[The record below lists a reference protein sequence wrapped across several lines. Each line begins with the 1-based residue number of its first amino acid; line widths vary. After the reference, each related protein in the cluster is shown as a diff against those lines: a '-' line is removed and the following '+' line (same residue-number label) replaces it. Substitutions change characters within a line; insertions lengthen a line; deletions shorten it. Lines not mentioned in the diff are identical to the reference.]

1 MKIHDL
7 HDSDRVNERHPIYG
21 QLAEETAALEVLIML
36 NQFFNSYET
45 SVTAA
50 PDATAALP
58 DANAAAPDA
67 ISRSATDPDALH
79 WYRPV
84 ALLGYS
90 PVRRSEIENA
100 ARSRAG
106 S

>member
-7 HDSDRVNERHPIYG
+7 HDTDRVNERHPIYG

-50 PDATAALP
+50 SGATAALP
-58 DANAAAPDA
+58 DASAAAPDA
-67 ISRSATDPDALH
+67 ISRPATDPDAL
-79 WYRPV
+79 
-84 ALLGYS
+84 
-90 PVRRSEIENA
+90 
-100 ARSRAG
+100 ARQL
-106 S
+106 